1 LSAYTDLIIL
11 EKLKDLMEKLTE
23 DFRVSE
29 KDLGMQKFL
38 VKKGCQRIDDFE
50 KEHVHVSSRL
60 KDVVA

>member
-1 LSAYTDLIIL
+1 
-11 EKLKDLMEKLTE
+11 MEKLTE